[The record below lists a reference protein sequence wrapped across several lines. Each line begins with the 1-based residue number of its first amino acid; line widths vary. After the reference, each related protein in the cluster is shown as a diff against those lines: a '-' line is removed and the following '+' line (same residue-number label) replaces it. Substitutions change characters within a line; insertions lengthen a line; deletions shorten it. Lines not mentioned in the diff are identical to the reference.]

1 MVGSR
6 VLHILKKIPA
16 GSIMVGD
23 REVVTSIAAQTE
35 SYKRLDAVME
45 THKALLHK
53 TLQENLDMID
63 PKTGEIMMTQVHPLN
78 PVSMGT
84 ADPINHITCKLW
96 DKDGNTMP
104 TAHYPV
110 KKTDE
115 KPKADEKSKDEGKK

>member
-78 PVSMGT
+78 PVSMGSHRF
-84 ADPINHITCKLW
+84 ADI
-96 DKDGNTMP
+96 
-104 TAHYPV
+104 
-110 KKTDE
+110 
-115 KPKADEKSKDEGKK
+115 S